1 MQHYLKLIYL
11 NRKELEKMAAEI
23 MADSGYD
30 RYCYVP
36 DRVSCM
42 TKRELIQYIEGE

>member
-1 MQHYLKLIYL
+1 MHHSLKLIYL
-11 NRKELEKMAAEI
+11 NRKELEKMAAQI

-36 DRVSCM
+36 DRVSSM
-42 TKRELIQYIEGE
+42 TKSELIQYIEGD